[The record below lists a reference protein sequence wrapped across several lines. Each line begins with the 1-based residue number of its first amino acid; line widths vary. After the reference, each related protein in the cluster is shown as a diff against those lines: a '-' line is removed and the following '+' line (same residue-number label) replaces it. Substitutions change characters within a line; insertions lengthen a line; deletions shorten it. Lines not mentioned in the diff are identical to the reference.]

1 MTACNCFYK
10 INKVLKKIAFSKH
23 LDSDFDLL
31 IIILAGPFSRFFFS
45 SIPFNRQ
52 NDVEIILALI
62 FGKSQ
67 KTITE
72 NKIEKRPV
80 SIFCLLGVV
89 RFGGGGIF

>member
-1 MTACNCFYK
+1 M
-10 INKVLKKIAFSKH
+10 
-23 LDSDFDLL
+23 
-31 IIILAGPFSRFFFS
+31 
-45 SIPFNRQ
+45 
-52 NDVEIILALI
+52 ILALI

-89 RFGGGGIF
+89 GMGGGWVGFFNVSLEVERIC